1 MTQSIEELAGKRQQ
15 WVEANRENG
24 FESGLKRLLT
34 DLYPDNAHF
43 IYELLQNAEDAQAKE
58 VRFIL
63 HEDHIEFEHNGEKLF
78 SIQDVDAI
86 TSIGTS
92 TKRDDVTKIGKFG
105 VGFKAVFAYTESP
118 EIRSGKLHFQIR
130 DMVVPFQVLEPKES
144 ISQTHFI
151 LPFNNPK
158 KSQDR
163 AKKEIENLLK
173 ALNATTLLFLTQIEK
188 IEYLLPDSSLGYIKR
203 INLGDNKFEI
213 RVQQPNESNPSSS
226 WFLKFDKEVQIED
239 EEAENDGQKQKNCRI
254 AVAFGLSPVKAKTV
268 TKGRQDSNTD
278 NMSEWKLMP
287 MSSGRVCIYFPAEKE
302 ISNLQFHLH
311 APFASTVARD
321 SVRDFAGNKALRDH
335 LAELLAE
342 SMISIRDQGLLT
354 VPALAILPSD
364 EDKLPEPYKPIMD
377 RLVQA
382 FQEHALVPMRKGG
395 HAPASAIFRGK
406 KALLDLIDDD
416 DLVRLLGGSYSSPI
430 WLKNPPQQN
439 QRENAFLSMLGIKN
453 WGTAD
458 LVKALGEMSDE
469 DRALWMSS
477 KDDKWHQTLYEMLMD
492 YLDEHRWYGA
502 ELENKV
508 KSISTVNLIL
518 CSDGIYR
525 KGKDCYFPTAEVEED
540 SEYHRVSKRV
550 YPPSK
555 NRKEKV
561 FKFLNGVGVREVNEK
576 AEIEKILEDNYS
588 QEAILSE
595 VNKRDINHIRLFSE
609 FLKKHPECSGIFHKY
624 YIFNLERGKWG
635 KPCDVYLD
643 SPFLNT
649 ELREWYESLEDSAR
663 LNPLSERYK
672 TCNTKLNE
680 IAEFAEKVGVT
691 THLKVERAKVTH
703 DHPEWHDL
711 SSKGGERFTGSGTN
725 VDYLIP
731 HLREF
736 LASPSISKSR
746 LVWHTIIKLDNDW
759 SKYSKACFSR
769 NSSYCASAESTLVH
783 DLRIINW
790 IPQKITEGDYEFV
803 SPHDAIVERLPEG
816 FGYQTGWQWLRDIGF
831 GANIQAQRK
840 LEQQELERQTKAYK
854 QKEDIAKEL
863 GFDSLEE
870 AEEITR
876 LKKEEPEIYERLLK
890 RSADQKKR
898 PLFPTRSV
906 DNPEHRQ
913 KNLDKQLSVAPR
925 KKYTERPR
933 STRTTKSRIDP
944 NTWLRSQ
951 YTNVSEE
958 MPCQICKDEM
968 PFRKRDGEYYF
979 EAVEIFTGDIA
990 LPQEYEAQ
998 YLALC
1003 PVCAA
1008 KYKEFVKK
1016 DRSEMIELRESI
1028 ISTEDCEIPITLGD
1042 TSTSIRFVETHF
1054 HDIKH
1059 ILEERK
1065 NIY

>member
-1 MTQSIEELAGKRQQ
+1 MAQSIEELEKEGRDFI
-15 WVEANRENG
+15 EAARKKKID
-24 FESGLKRLLT
+24 LKPLLT
-34 DLYPDNAHF
+34 DLYPDKAHF

-63 HEDHIEFEHNGEKLF
+63 HEDRIEFEHNGKRLF

-92 TKRDDVTKIGKFG
+92 PKRDDVTKIGKFG
-105 VGFKAVFAYTESP
+105 VGFKSVFVYTESP

-130 DMVVPFQVLEPKES
+130 DMVVPSKLSEPKES
-144 ISQTHFI
+144 ISQTHFT

-158 KSQDR
+158 KPQDR

-173 ALNATTLLFLTQIEK
+173 DLDATTLLFLTQIEK

-239 EEAENDGQKQKNCRI
+239 EEAENDGQKQKNCRV
-254 AVAFGLSPVKAKTV
+254 AVAFELSPVKAKTV
-268 TKGRQDSNTD
+268 TKGRQDSDTD

-321 SVRDFAGNKALRDH
+321 SVRDFAGNKALHDH

-382 FQEHALVPMRKGG
+382 FKEQALVPMRRGG
-395 HAPASAIFRGK
+395 HAPASAIFRGR

-477 KDDKWHQTLYEMLMD
+477 KDDKWHQTLYEILMD
-492 YLDEHRWYGA
+492 YLNERRYYSA
-502 ELENKV
+502 EIESRE
-508 KSISTVNLIL
+508 KSIAQIKIIL
-518 CSDGIYR
+518 CSDGVYR
-525 KGKDCYFPTAEVEED
+525 KGEDCFFPTTEIEKDIKYPRLAKRIYTSNREENND
-540 SEYHRVSKRV
+540 IYQFFIKI
-550 YPPSK
+550 
-555 NRKEKV
+555 
-561 FKFLNGVGVREVNEK
+561 GVREVDEK
-576 AEIEKILEDNYS
+576 VEI
-588 QEAILSE
+588 EAILEERYSQNLLQNKITRGSIDDIKIFFDFIRKHSE
-595 VNKRDINHIRLFSE
+595 E
-609 FLKKHPECSGIFHKY
+609 TEIFREY
-624 YIFNLERGKWG
+624 YILKTEDGKWS
-635 KPCDVYLD
+635 KPHDIYLD
-643 SPFLNT
+643 SPFLDT
-649 ELREWYESLEDSAR
+649 GLREWCKTLGEFNILSA
-663 LNPLSERYK
+663 LSSEYT
-672 TCNTKLNE
+672 TCSIKPDKVG
-680 IAEFAEKVGVT
+680 EFAEKLGAFTRLPIKIGTVSR
-691 THLKVERAKVTH
+691 E
-703 DHPEWHDL
+703 HPEWSYLHRY
-711 SSKGGERFTGSGTN
+711 GGDRNTGTGTN
-725 VDYLIP
+725 KDYFIVN
-731 HLREF
+731 LRVF
-736 LASPSISKSR
+736 LASPSVSKAK
-746 LVWHTIIKLDNDW
+746 LVWSTIIKLGNSW
-759 SKYSKACFSR
+759 SEYSKAYFGR
-769 NSSYCASAESTLVH
+769 NASNIVSAKSTLVH
-783 DLRIINW
+783 DLMTAEW
-790 IPQKITEGDYEFV
+790 VPQRKTSEDYNFV
-803 SPHDAIVERLPEG
+803 SPRNALAEKLPED
-816 FGYQTGWQWLRDIGF
+816 FQYNTGWAWLQDIEF
-831 GANIQAQRK
+831 GTVARTNQSEEKR
-840 LEQQELERQTKAYK
+840 EYEY
-854 QKEDIAKEL
+854 AKGL
-863 GFDSLEE
+863 GLSLEDVE
-870 AEEITR
+870 F
-876 LKKEEPEIYERLLK
+876 LKNNYDKFEQFK
-890 RSADQKKR
+890 ADVAANDENLQ
-898 PLFPTRSV
+898 FPTRSLH
-906 DNPEHRQ
+906 DPEQKQ
-913 KNLDKQLSVAPR
+913 KNLRDQLSIVPPKR
-925 KKYTERPR
+925 YVERPR
-933 STRTTKSRIDP
+933 STRITKNKIDP

-951 YTNVSEE
+951 YTNAFDK
-958 MPCQICKDEM
+958 MFCQICKKEM
-968 PFRKRDGEYYF
+968 PFKKRNDEYYF
-979 EAVEIFTGDIA
+979 EAVELFTGDVA
-990 LPQEYEAQ
+990 LPKEHEAQ

-1008 KYKEFVKK
+1008 KYKEFVKN

-1028 ISTEDCEIPITLGD
+1028 ISTEDCEIPITLGN
-1042 TSTSIRFVETHF
+1042 TRTSIRFVETHF